1 MKSILIL
8 LTAFIAASSVHAQ
21 LANSKWR
28 GTLQL
33 DNPVEVI
40 FDFGNDS
47 LKCVVAADNSEL
59 ETMNFTV
66 KDSVLTL
73 KKLYGQSNCDNSA
86 GKYKFAVKDTELT
99 LWLME
104 DSCVDRSSVLDN
116 TKWKKEQ

>member
-1 MKSILIL
+1 MKSILVL
-8 LTAFIAASSVHAQ
+8 LFTFFAAASVNAQ

-40 FDFGNDS
+40 FDFGKDS

-59 ETMNFTV
+59 ETMNFSV

-73 KKLYGQSNCDNSA
+73 KKLYGQSNCDTA
-86 GKYKFAVKDTELT
+86 EGKYKFAVKDTELT
-99 LWLME
+99 LWVME
-104 DSCVDRSSVLDN
+104 DACTDRSSVLDN
-116 TKWKKEQ
+116 TKWKKE